1 MGDMNHPKN
10 HSCPP
15 FGGQELSNRHF
26 IFEESLITTYH
37 MQHIMIAT
45 TRNLQSAQNTSAP
58 LLKRPLITP
67 REVEVLNLIAYE
79 YSSKE
84 IAAKLFISYE
94 TANSH
99 RRNIISKLGVK
110 NTAGMV
116 RVGFELGLIRSP
128 HLVVTRTA

>member
-1 MGDMNHPKN
+1 
-10 HSCPP
+10 
-15 FGGQELSNRHF
+15 
-26 IFEESLITTYH
+26 
-37 MQHIMIAT
+37 MIAT
-45 TRNLQSAQNTSAP
+45 TRQRESAHNRNAP

-116 RVGFELGLIRSP
+116 RVGYELGLIRSP
-128 HLVVTRTA
+128 QLIVTRTA

>member
-1 MGDMNHPKN
+1 M
-10 HSCPP
+10 
-15 FGGQELSNRHF
+15 
-26 IFEESLITTYH
+26 ITSTLGYPRTE
-37 MQHIMIAT
+37 Q
-45 TRNLQSAQNTSAP
+45 RSAYTV
-58 LLKRPLITP
+58 KRPLITP

-94 TANSH
+94 TVNSH

-116 RVGFELGLIRSP
+116 RVGFELGLIRAP
-128 HLVVTRTA
+128 HLLVTRTA